1 MGFNLL
7 HHGISV
13 ENIHRNLAPARLY
26 EEAVRVEK
34 GFAIARNGAL
44 VCDSGRKT
52 GRSPKDKRIVDEPE
66 SSNDIWWGDINIK
79 LDEDTYNI
87 NFER

>member
-1 MGFNLL
+1 MEFNLL

-13 ENIHRNLAPARLY
+13 ETIHRNLVPARLY

-34 GFAIARNGAL
+34 GFAIAQNGAL

-52 GRSPKDKRIVDEPE
+52 GRSPKDKRIVEE
-66 SSNDIWWGDINIK
+66 SGSSDDIWWGSINIG
-79 LDEDTYNI
+79 LDEDT
-87 NFER
+87 